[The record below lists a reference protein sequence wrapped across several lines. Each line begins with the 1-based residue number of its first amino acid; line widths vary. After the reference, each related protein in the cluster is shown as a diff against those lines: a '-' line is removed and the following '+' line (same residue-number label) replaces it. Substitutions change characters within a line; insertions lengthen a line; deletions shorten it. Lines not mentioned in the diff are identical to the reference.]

1 MTNRFHLSAY
11 RITWIE
17 IRPTSGRKV
26 TIADSRRM
34 GRIITIDRNGYAYV
48 HFPSREN
55 AMAWVAAQKTKKF
68 SKAYE
73 ARLFSDKQFGLRK
86 ESDGYRVPFTT
97 KQLNEVHTF

>member
-1 MTNRFHLSAY
+1 MTNRFNLSAY

-26 TIADSRRM
+26 TIADSKRM
-34 GRIITIDRNGYAYV
+34 GRVSIERNGYAYA
-48 HFPSREN
+48 HFANREN
-55 AMAWVAAQKTKKF
+55 AMAWVSAQKNKKF

-97 KQLNEVHTF
+97 KQLNEVYTF